1 MTDREQSIIF
11 SLNGENGEPERFGAY
26 KDFAATEN
34 QSPDFLPGLVSLG
47 FIKAA
52 VLRSLRFLI
61 VMATAGLVLG
71 LGVYMMSPHQYQA
84 AASLLL
90 THGPYED
97 TQSAA
102 ANNQAIAET
111 RAVAGLALH
120 ELRLQQT
127 VSSFLSTYTVT
138 PVTDR
143 VLVITASAP
152 SADQAVL
159 RANAVASAFL
169 KFRADEM
176 RSEQSLVVASLNQQI
191 NAAKQ
196 RVSSVDAQIS
206 QLTSQPT
213 SSAQQSRLSSLRTE
227 QIGAKAALGNLQDG
241 LSNNQTTTLPA
252 LTAALKGSE
261 TLSVAPIVHSRL
273 KSLIIYGAFGL
284 IAGVFL
290 SLGIIILRA
299 LVSNRLRQRDDIAY
313 ALDAPV
319 KLSVGKLRAGPWPA
333 LGGRSTKRGLDMRR
347 VVAHL
352 QAALPRSTQGPPGLA
367 IVAVDNAPVAAR
379 TVAALAAS
387 YASQG
392 ARVVTADLSRGAHI
406 ARLLGVKSPGSH
418 EVSCD
423 GANFTLAVPDR
434 DDAAPSGPLHR
445 VNSPAA
451 SLQAGDPLVAPDTSA
466 DILLTLVTLDPALG
480 GDHLATWATTAVV
493 MVSAGESS
501 AERIHGVGEMI
512 RLAGTRLDSIVL
524 VGADK
529 SDESLGLAPVYEET
543 TV

>member
-1 MTDREQSIIF
+1 VTDRGQSIIF

-206 QLTSQPT
+206 QPHPR
-213 SSAQQSRLSSLRTE
+213 SSHDS
-227 QIGAKAALGNLQDG
+227 AAC
-241 LSNNQTTTLPA
+241 
-252 LTAALKGSE
+252 
-261 TLSVAPIVHSRL
+261 
-273 KSLIIYGAFGL
+273 
-284 IAGVFL
+284 
-290 SLGIIILRA
+290 
-299 LVSNRLRQRDDIAY
+299 
-313 ALDAPV
+313 
-319 KLSVGKLRAGPWPA
+319 
-333 LGGRSTKRGLDMRR
+333 GRSKSVRK
-347 VVAHL
+347 
-352 QAALPRSTQGPPGLA
+352 PRSATF
-367 IVAVDNAPVAAR
+367 R
-379 TVAALAAS
+379 TAS
-387 YASQG
+387 
-392 ARVVTADLSRGAHI
+392 
-406 ARLLGVKSPGSH
+406 
-418 EVSCD
+418 
-423 GANFTLAVPDR
+423 
-434 DDAAPSGPLHR
+434 
-445 VNSPAA
+445 
-451 SLQAGDPLVAPDTSA
+451 
-466 DILLTLVTLDPALG
+466 
-480 GDHLATWATTAVV
+480 ATT
-493 MVSAGESS
+493 
-501 AERIHGVGEMI
+501 R
-512 RLAGTRLDSIVL
+512 RPRCRR
-524 VGADK
+524 
-529 SDESLGLAPVYEET
+529 
-543 TV
+543 